1 MSEETKPKRKYTRR
15 IPLTMP
21 ATVDAG
27 NDPEPEKSIEL
38 GDLTP
43 AWIEWFK
50 RNHTEEEFFDRYLKK
65 HRL

>member
-1 MSEETKPKRKYTRR
+1 MSEEEKPKRKYTRR
-15 IPLTMP
+15 IPSNAP
-21 ATVDAG
+21 AG